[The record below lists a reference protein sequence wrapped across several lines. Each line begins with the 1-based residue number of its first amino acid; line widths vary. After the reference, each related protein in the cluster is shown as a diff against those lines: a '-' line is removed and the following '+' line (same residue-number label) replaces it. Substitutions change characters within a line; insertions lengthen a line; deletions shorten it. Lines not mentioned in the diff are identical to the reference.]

1 MPKYHVSDED
11 VKKAQIEMG
20 EFMAEK
26 LGLKEDLEN
35 QKNKI
40 KINNNFISPMPKSI
54 AIAINEIMLKLQE
67 PLKHDAEN
75 KFQKYTYTSID
86 GFLKQVHPVCA
97 EAGLI
102 IVPHEQSSEISPSGK
117 NLTVV
122 YQYILV
128 HKEGD
133 TWDFPT
139 TKHIVVPFGNG
150 TAMGTAQSY
159 ALKQFM
165 RSLFQLSTGEQDD
178 LDALDQT
185 NTSQKKKKNSEDLL

>member
-1 MPKYHVSDED
+1 MGDENE
-11 VKKAQIEMG
+11 VIE
-20 EFMAEK
+20 
-26 LGLKEDLEN
+26 
-35 QKNKI
+35 QS
-40 KINNNFISPMPKSI
+40 INPMPQSI
-54 AIAINEIMLKLQE
+54 ATAINEIMLKLQE

-122 YQYILV
+122 YQYILI

-178 LDALDQT
+178 LDALDQKQ
-185 NTSQKKKKNSEDLL
+185 TSQNKKKLGDIWAKKKN

>member
-1 MPKYHVSDED
+1 MENEEED
-11 VKKAQIEMG
+11 MEQQI
-20 EFMAEK
+20 
-26 LGLKEDLEN
+26 N
-35 QKNKI
+35 
-40 KINNNFISPMPKSI
+40 PMPKSI
-54 AIAINEIMLKLQE
+54 ATAINKIMLRLNK
-67 PLKHDAEN
+67 PLEHDAEN
-75 KFQKYTYTSID
+75 KFQKYKYTSID
-86 GFLKQVHPVCA
+86 GFLKQVHPACA

-102 IVPHEQSSEISPSGK
+102 IVPHEQSIVISPSGK

-122 YQYILV
+122 YQYILI

-178 LDALDQT
+178 LDALDQKQEAKP
-185 NTSQKKKKNSEDLL
+185 SQKKKIKQEDLL

>member
-54 AIAINEIMLKLQE
+54 ATAINEIMLKLQK
-67 PLKHDAEN
+67 PLEHDAEN
-75 KFQKYTYTSID
+75 KFQKYKYTSID

-185 NTSQKKKKNSEDLL
+185 NTSQKKKKISEDLL

>member
-1 MPKYHVSDED
+1 MSKDIEKMPS
-11 VKKAQIEMG
+11 
-20 EFMAEK
+20 
-26 LGLKEDLEN
+26 
-35 QKNKI
+35 
-40 KINNNFISPMPKSI
+40 SI
-54 AIAINEIMLKLQE
+54 ATAINEVMVNLSD
-67 PLKHDAEN
+67 PLEHDAKN
-75 KFQKYTYTSID
+75 DYQKYSYTSID

-97 EAGLI
+97 KAGLI
-102 IVPHEQSSEISPSGK
+102 IIPHEKSCEISPSGK

-122 YQYILV
+122 YEYILI
-128 HKEGD
+128 HKDGS

-178 LDALDQT
+178 LDALDQDEGR
-185 NTSQKKKKNSEDLL
+185 NKISVIKKKKEFSDDWSKRKRICRGFVYQGIG

>member
-1 MPKYHVSDED
+1 METEEEVMEQ
-11 VKKAQIEMG
+11 V
-20 EFMAEK
+20 
-26 LGLKEDLEN
+26 
-35 QKNKI
+35 
-40 KINNNFISPMPKSI
+40 INPMPKNI
-54 AIAINEIMLKLQE
+54 ATAINKIMLKLTK
-67 PLKHDAEN
+67 PLEHDAKN
-75 KFQKYTYTSID
+75 DYQKYTYTSID

-102 IVPHEQSSEISPSGK
+102 IVPHELSSEVSPTGK
-117 NLTVV
+117 SLTVV

-128 HKEGD
+128 HKDGD

-178 LDALDQT
+178 LDSLDQKQEVKP
-185 NTSQKKKKNSEDLL
+185 SQKKKIKQEDLI

>member
-1 MPKYHVSDED
+1 MGDEFPEQ
-11 VKKAQIEMG
+11 VIE
-20 EFMAEK
+20 
-26 LGLKEDLEN
+26 
-35 QKNKI
+35 QV
-40 KINNNFISPMPKSI
+40 INPMPKSI
-54 AIAINEIMLKLQE
+54 ATAINEIMLKLQK
-67 PLKHDAEN
+67 PLEHDAEN
-75 KFQKYTYTSID
+75 KFQKYKYTSID

-122 YQYILV
+122 YQYILI
-128 HKEGD
+128 HKDGD

-178 LDALDQT
+178 LDSLDQKKEAKP
-185 NTSQKKKKNSEDLL
+185 SQKKKIKQEDLL